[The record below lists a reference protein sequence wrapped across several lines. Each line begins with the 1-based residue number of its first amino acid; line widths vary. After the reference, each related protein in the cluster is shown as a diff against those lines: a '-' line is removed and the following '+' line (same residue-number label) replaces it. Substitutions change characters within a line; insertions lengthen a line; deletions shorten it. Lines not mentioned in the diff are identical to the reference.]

1 MGYIKEPKGV
11 YLAIPPSRLTQKEA
25 DEISDFIQKDKL
37 KNKSSKDKMTTKAMK
52 IIKKYNEDHA

>member
-11 YLAIPPSRLTQKEA
+11 YLAIPTSKLTHKEA

-37 KNKSSKDKMTTKAMK
+37 KNKNSKDKMVVKALK
-52 IIKKYNEDHA
+52 IIKKYDDDHA